1 MNENKSACAVFAESE
16 TVSQWKHS
24 FICANDDLHH
34 ALLNSPLAV
43 FIYVF
48 GVLLVMFLVQ
58 RATRPIRK
66 TASQKTAGQKTAGQ
80 KTAGQKTAS
89 QNISSQNISSQNPS
103 NQKK

>member
-66 TASQKTAGQKTAGQ
+66 TASQKTAGQKTA
-80 KTAGQKTAS
+80 S

>member
-1 MNENKSACAVFAESE
+1 LNENKSACAVFAESE

-66 TASQKTAGQKTAGQ
+66 TASQ
-80 KTAGQKTAS
+80 
-89 QNISSQNISSQNPS
+89 NISSQNPS

>member
-89 QNISSQNISSQNPS
+89 QNISSQNPS

>member
-58 RATRPIRK
+58 RATRPNRK
-66 TASQKTAGQKTAGQ
+66 TASQNTTGQNTTGQKIPG
-80 KTAGQKTAS
+80 
-89 QNISSQNISSQNPS
+89 QNPS
-103 NQKK
+103 NLKK

>member
-58 RATRPIRK
+58 RAIRPNRK
-66 TASQKTAGQKTAGQ
+66 TASQNTTGQNTTGQKIPG
-80 KTAGQKTAS
+80 
-89 QNISSQNISSQNPS
+89 QNPS
-103 NQKK
+103 NLKK